1 MKVNGACILR
11 NHFLYALQVNSLEA
25 ALHSKGKSKDIHLP
39 SIDVSF
45 GSNRIL
51 CVPLPTS

>member
-1 MKVNGACILR
+1 MRSMELSLIP
-11 NHFLYALQVNSLEA
+11 LQVNSLEA

-51 CVPLPTS
+51 CVHIHTS